1 MWNELKGGCAVLFG
15 VIVLA
20 LIFALVWQVTS
31 AINEARPETRALRA
45 EQAQHEAAMNRIREE
60 KAANAAAVTAAFAKG
75 ILDAAVVGARIVLA
89 GIPLAALAV
98 GLMLAVSHFAHQRQ
112 FVEVEGVP
120 VARQLAM
127 QGATVPMALMQVELH
142 GQAAIEA
149 ARNPRLDVPR
159 DLRHLSVRYGNQAAP
174 RPRLEAPP
182 TVPQLPT
189 PAETP
194 AVAVPTW
201 EQVNAAGLLA
211 NPRGWLV
218 GFAPDGQAVRSP
230 GWDAWVHMAIA
241 GLSRSGKSNTAR
253 LILAQA
259 AQRGMRLVVLD
270 PHAAHPD
277 GVGYGLEAWP
287 SLVLPIAATSQAMQE
302 HALEIER
309 WLSSGCVAQPT
320 VVVIDE
326 WTRLLDGQLSA
337 AARESVAR
345 MARAVATSGAK
356 FGLHLMVIGQGWTVD
371 AASHVR
377 DHLQIAYLHKL
388 RPDQARLVTNA
399 KPPAVESLPTGQAM
413 VWLDGE
419 WQRVG
424 MPRISGEAMRSVTS
438 RPIIGGASDSRAWAT
453 AQPVAQPTTATAE
466 PPGVSA
472 APATATDNRARI
484 AALAALGWARN
495 AISLEVFGHKDG
507 GTMDEI
513 TQVLGPYQSREEDT
527 RMGRFYVEEAPDA

>member
-1 MWNELKGGCAVLFG
+1 MRGKGCLFLLGFVVFMAFATATSVSAV
-15 VIVLA
+15 
-20 LIFALVWQVTS
+20 FALR
-31 AINEARPETRALRA
+31 EADPATRALRA
-45 EQAQHEAAMNRIREE
+45 EQAQHEAAMNRIREAE
-60 KAANAAAVTAAFAKG
+60 AASAADRAATFWSG
-75 ILDAAVVGARIVLA
+75 VLDAAVIGARIVLA
-89 GIPLAALAV
+89 GAPLAALAV
-98 GLMLAVSHFAHQRQ
+98 LALFVVGRYTHTRA

-120 VARQLAM
+120 VSRQLAM
-127 QGATVPMALMQVELH
+127 QGATVPMALMQVELY
-142 GQAAIEA
+142 GQAAIA
-149 ARNPRLDVPR
+149 AAQNPRLDVPR
-159 DLRHLSVRYGNQAAP
+159 DLRHLSVKYGNQAAP
-174 RPRLEAPP
+174 RVLPTPP
-182 TVPQLPT
+182 AAPQLPT

-277 GVGYGLEAWP
+277 GVGYGLDAWP

-326 WTRLLDGQLSA
+326 WTRLLGGQLSA
-337 AARESVAR
+337 AARDSVAR

-424 MPRISGEAMRSVTS
+424 MPRISGDAMRSVATL
-438 RPIIGGASDSRAWAT
+438 PLIGGASDSRAWAT